1 MTDITESTT
10 VAELVAA
17 GLIEST
23 QALEVLLKKPKTKP
37 LECKIDDSP
46 EHQMLCERILETIE
60 SGPSGEKWKTGR
72 LNEVL
77 FGLKSRTGI
86 KEIEDERKIRHAQIG
101 KALKDLASKGLI
113 VKPDVILAAHTHYLK
128 LEGPRGLPMK
138 ESETPVVED
147 QPIEDV
153 QEVVEP
159 KPKAKVRRKSKK

>member
-1 MTDITESTT
+1 MTTITSSTT

-23 QALEVLLKKPKTKP
+23 QALEVLLKKPKTK
-37 LECKIDDSP
+37 LVERKIDDGP

-60 SGPSGEKWKTGR
+60 SGPSGEKWRTGI

-86 KEIEDERKIRHAQIG
+86 KAIEDERKIRHAQIG

-113 VKPDVILAAHTHYLK
+113 TKPEVTNSAHTFYLK

-138 ESETPVVED
+138 DQED
-147 QPIEDV
+147 QKTQD
-153 QEVVEP
+153 
-159 KPKAKVRRKSKK
+159 